1 MCTKGISCLD
11 DHSWHTLESNYASNS
26 LMIIFIVIIYIYRVT
41 DCALFFSDMDKPRK
55 ISNISTSNDSGY
67 NEKSDDG
74 LPGVD
79 T

>member
-1 MCTKGISCLD
+1 
-11 DHSWHTLESNYASNS
+11 
-26 LMIIFIVIIYIYRVT
+26 MIIFIVIIYIYRVT

>member
-1 MCTKGISCLD
+1 M
-11 DHSWHTLESNYASNS
+11 
-26 LMIIFIVIIYIYRVT
+26 MIIFILLIFIYRVNQLYT
-41 DCALFFSDMDKPRK
+41 FSDLDKPRK
-55 ISNISTSNDSGY
+55 ISNISSSNDSGY